1 MAGNLFGSVEAWG
14 LDGAAAAAFL
24 GLLWPRLKNNLALA
38 GIGALVALVAIPL
51 TPAGVPVLLAAVVA
65 LLPIGGK
72 K

>member
-1 MAGNLFGSVEAWG
+1 
-14 LDGAAAAAFL
+14 
-24 GLLWPRLKNNLALA
+24 LALA